1 MLNTSEDPDPSQIFQ
16 FEWQETHGDDVE
28 EKEKERGKKCAQSTK
43 PNTDPTRSQW
53 SSWILYIPRSLISSL
68 CSVYAVIAQVAAQ
81 LRLLVDAHRQADST
95 TPSTTSLVSR
105 LPYTHLLIHK
115 VNSLCWT
122 TQLIRYRA
130 KRYYI
135 RSSPPTKT
143 RFLFFL
149 LLLSF

>member
-28 EKEKERGKKCAQSTK
+28 EKEKGRGKKCAQSTK
-43 PNTDPTRSQW
+43 PNTNPTRSQW

-68 CSVYAVIAQVAAQ
+68 CSVYVIAQKVAAQ